1 MRYLWIAAAVLLA
14 ACGEIKGAGDP
25 ALWRM
30 EGDELVGATDGSL
43 THNTFYS
50 FDGEYADFELDI
62 QFKIRNGNS
71 GIQFRSEL
79 LPDYVVQGYQG
90 DVSTD
95 GYLGIL
101 YEERGRGFLG
111 QMMIPG
117 VYDHVDLNGWNDYR
131 ITAIG
136 PRITLAVNGFTTV
149 DYTESD
155 AGARKAGVI
164 AVQMHEGPAMEV
176 RYRRLKIVVR

>member
-1 MRYLWIAAAVLLA
+1 MRWLAAVLLLG

-30 EGDELVGATDGSL
+30 EGDELVGTTDGTL
-43 THNTFYS
+43 TQNSFYTFE
-50 FDGEYADFELDI
+50 GEYADFELDV
-62 QFKIRNGNS
+62 QFKIKNGNS

-79 LPDYVVQGYQG
+79 LPDYVVKGYQG

-111 QMMIPG
+111 LMMIPN
-117 VYDHVDLNGWNDYR
+117 VYDHFRPEDWNDYR

-155 AGARKAGVI
+155 ANARKSGVI
-164 AVQMHEGPAMEV
+164 AVQVHVGPAMEV
-176 RYRRLKIVVR
+176 RYRNMKIVVR

>member
-1 MRYLWIAAAVLLA
+1 MRWLTAVLLLG

-25 ALWRM
+25 ALWHM
-30 EGDELVGATDGSL
+30 EGDELVGTTDGTL
-43 THNTFYS
+43 TQNSFYTY
-50 FDGEYADFELDI
+50 DGEYADFELDV
-62 QFKIRNGNS
+62 QFKIKSGNS

-79 LPDYVVQGYQG
+79 LPDYVVKGYQG
-90 DVSTD
+90 DISVD

-117 VYDHVDLNGWNDYR
+117 VYDHVNLNDWNDYR

-155 AGARKAGVI
+155 PGARKAGVI
-164 AVQMHEGPAMEV
+164 AVQVHVGPAMEV
-176 RYRRLKIVVR
+176 RYRNMKIVVR